1 MESLPI
7 FYFLD
12 YDLYLLG
19 YTESERQTIRHID
32 LFVRRKS
39 ELIEYATKILEC
51 SNLDTPVLI
60 IQEDDQLVESLA
72 TQLCNE
78 GFWSVPIINKTTA
91 VSATEMDNANKMF
104 ELSKDSLATFRCL
117 ITTIKFLRDNFD
129 FFKKRPSV
137 VINFE
142 PIPPRIKYLER
153 WLNYSVDRDNT
164 DPPTPANKEEIY
176 VYHINIP
183 S

>member
-1 MESLPI
+1 
-7 FYFLD
+7 
-12 YDLYLLG
+12 
-19 YTESERQTIRHID
+19 
-32 LFVRRKS
+32 
-39 ELIEYATKILEC
+39 
-51 SNLDTPVLI
+51 
-60 IQEDDQLVESLA
+60 
-72 TQLCNE
+72 
-78 GFWSVPIINKTTA
+78 
-91 VSATEMDNANKMF
+91 MDNANKMF